1 MSKDKKPPALL
12 PPAQWPLELDDIRR
26 ELGKPLNIHNI
37 MAHHAA
43 LTRAWMPYRNHIVA
57 NSSLEPKHR
66 ELLILRTARNCDTA
80 YEWEHHV
87 VRGRDAGLSDE
98 EIQRVK
104 EGPAAAQ
111 WPPAVRLLLQAA
123 DECHRNS
130 EISDATFQ
138 ELCLHF
144 DQHQQLDI
152 IATVGMYMTLATII
166 KTYRIPMENHKENQ
180 V

>member
-1 MSKDKKPPALL
+1 MNKDKKSLAPL
-12 PPAQWPLELDDIRR
+12 PPAQWPPELEDIRR
-26 ELGKPLNIHNI
+26 SLGMPLNIHNI

-66 ELLILRTARNCDTA
+66 ELLILRTARNCDSI

-87 VRGRDAGLSDE
+87 ERGRDAGLSDE

-104 EGPAAAQ
+104 EEPAAAE
-111 WPPAVRLLLQAA
+111 WPPEVRLLLQAA

-130 EISDATFQ
+130 AISDETYQ

-144 DQHQQLDI
+144 DEHQQLDI
-152 IATVGMYMTLATII
+152 IATVGMYMTLAIII
-166 KTYRIPMENHKENQ
+166 KTYRGPRETM
-180 V
+180 

>member
-1 MSKDKKPPALL
+1 MNTDKKSLAPL
-12 PPAQWPLELDDIRR
+12 PPAQWSPELEDIRNS
-26 ELGKPLNIHNI
+26 LGKPLNIHNI

-66 ELLILRTARNCDTA
+66 ELLILRTARNCDSI

-104 EGPAAAQ
+104 EEPAAAK
-111 WPPAVRLLLQAA
+111 WPPDVRFLLQAA
-123 DECHRNS
+123 DECHCNS
-130 EISDATFQ
+130 AISDATYQ

-144 DQHQQLDI
+144 DEQQQLDI
-152 IATVGMYMTLATII
+152 IATVGMYMTLAIII
-166 KTYRIPMENHKENQ
+166 KTYRVPMETL
-180 V
+180 

>member
-1 MSKDKKPPALL
+1 MNKDQKPLAPL
-12 PPAQWPLELDDIRR
+12 PPGQWPRELEDIRQF
-26 ELGKPLNIHNI
+26 LGKPLNIHNI

-43 LTRAWMPYRNHIVA
+43 LTRAWMPFRNHIVA

-66 ELLILRTARNCDTA
+66 ELLILRTAHNCDTI

-87 VRGRDAGLSDE
+87 VRGRQAGLSDE

-104 EGPAAAQ
+104 KGSAAAQ
-111 WPPAVRLLLQAA
+111 WPPAVQLLLQAA
-123 DECHRNS
+123 DECHRDS
-130 EISDATFQ
+130 EISSETYQ

-144 DQHQQLDI
+144 DEHQQLDI

-166 KTYRIPMENHKENQ
+166 KTYRLPGDE

>member
-1 MSKDKKPPALL
+1 MNKDQKPLAPL
-12 PPAQWPLELDDIRR
+12 PPGQWPPELEKIRQY
-26 ELGKPLNIHNI
+26 LGKPLNIHNI

-43 LTRAWMPYRNHIVA
+43 LTRAWMPFRNHIVA

-66 ELLILRTARNCDTA
+66 ELLILRTAHNCNTA

-87 VRGRDAGLSDE
+87 VRGRHAGLSDE

-104 EGPAAAQ
+104 KGPAAAQ
-111 WPPAVRLLLQAA
+111 WPPAVQLLLQAA
-123 DECHRNS
+123 DECHRDS
-130 EISDATFQ
+130 EISNETYQ
-138 ELCLHF
+138 ELCLYF
-144 DQHQQLDI
+144 DEHQQLDI

-166 KTYRIPMENHKENQ
+166 KTYQLPSDE

>member
-1 MSKDKKPPALL
+1 MNKDKKPLAPL
-12 PPAQWPLELDDIRR
+12 PPAQWPPELDDIRR
-26 ELGKPLNIHNI
+26 ELGNPLNIHNI

-66 ELLILRTARNCDTA
+66 ELLILRTARNCSTT

-123 DECHRNS
+123 DECHHNS
-130 EISDATFQ
+130 KISDETYH

-144 DQHQQLDI
+144 DEHQQLDI

-166 KTYRIPMENHKENQ
+166 KTYGVPLENNEGK
-180 V
+180 

>member
-1 MSKDKKPPALL
+1 MNKDKKPPAPL
-12 PPAQWPLELDDIRR
+12 PPAQWPPELDDIRR

-57 NSSLEPKHR
+57 NSSLEPKNR
-66 ELLILRTARNCDTA
+66 ELLILRTALNCDSV

-130 EISDATFQ
+130 EISDETYR

-144 DQHQQLDI
+144 DEHQQLDI
-152 IATVGMYMTLATII
+152 IATVGMYMTLAAII
-166 KTYRIPMENHKENQ
+166 KTYRVPMENH
-180 V
+180 